1 MNCRVYIL
9 PLILILLCASFS
21 SKAQI
26 PYPETN
32 FRAPLDIPLVLAG
45 TFGELRSNHF
55 HAGIDIKT
63 KGIEGF
69 PVIAVEDGYVS
80 RVKTRPGGY
89 GKALYLTHYNGY
101 VSVYA
106 HLQGFQVAI
115 ANYLLESQYSKKK
128 FAVDLFPEVGAFKF
142 QKGDTIAWS
151 GNSGSST
158 APHLHFE
165 IRDAKS
171 QQTINPLLFGFK
183 AKDTTPPT
191 FKNIHIYP
199 LNSQSSI
206 NGLNDTLRLTVE
218 RISARNYRL
227 KSDEIKLSGL
237 IGFGVDVFDRLDNA
251 PNKNGVFSIEFFVD
265 STLVYKHKMERFSF
279 SETRYINS
287 LMDYHAKKNYALRPQ
302 KSFKDP
308 NNKLSVYEYLM
319 DEGRLSFD
327 GNGLHL
333 AEYIVKDAEGNASKL
348 SFQFTSHTHLDS
360 SDLSISGKSLNHAND
375 YAFENSDLE
384 LNIKRNS
391 LYDDINFTYSRKESS
406 DDFICDIHSIHK
418 VETPIHSAFS
428 IAIVIDSL
436 KEEYRD
442 KTLICS
448 VSEKGKISC
457 LSTHWDMD
465 TLLAKS
471 KAFGNFSAVIDT
483 VAPSIKKNVFS
494 SDLSLAEY
502 MSFTVKDTLSGL
514 GSYNAFVDGEWIL
527 MEYDPKSN
535 KLIHYFDG
543 RITEGQHDLEIIVE
557 DVVKNEKR
565 LHLQFVR

>member
-1 MNCRVYIL
+1 MNCRLYIL

-26 PYPETN
+26 PYNETN
-32 FRAPLDIPLVLAG
+32 FRAPLHIPLVLAG

-69 PVIAVEDGYVS
+69 PVIAIEDGYVS

-106 HLQGFQVAI
+106 HLQGFQVDI

-142 QKGDTIAWS
+142 QKGDTIAWT

-199 LNSQSSI
+199 LNPQSDI
-206 NGLNDTLRLTVE
+206 NGMNDTLRLTVE
-218 RISARNYRL
+218 KISSRNYRL
-227 KSDEIKLSGL
+227 NTDDIKVSGL

-251 PNKNGVFSIEFFVD
+251 PNKNGVFSVEFFVD

-287 LMDYHAKKNYALRPQ
+287 LMDYHAKKNYSLRPQ

-308 NNKLSVYEYLM
+308 NNNLSIYEYLM
-319 DEGRLSFD
+319 DEGRLSFE
-327 GNGLHL
+327 GTGLHF
-333 AEYIVKDAEGNASKL
+333 AEYVVKDAQGNTSKL
-348 SFQFTSHTHLDS
+348 SFQFTSHIDTDT
-360 SDLSISGKSLNHAND
+360 SGFSVFDKDLNHAND
-375 YAFENSDLE
+375 YAFENDDLE
-384 LNIKRNS
+384 LSIKRNS
-391 LYDDINFTYSRKESS
+391 LYDDIHFTYSRKESS
-406 DDFICDIHSIHK
+406 DDFICDIHCIHK
-418 VETPIHSAFS
+418 TETPIHSAFS
-428 IAIVIDSL
+428 IAITIDSL
-436 KEEYRD
+436 NEEYRD

-448 VSEKGKISC
+448 ISNKGKISC
-457 LSTHWDMD
+457 LSTHW
-465 TLLAKS
+465 LNNALHAKS
-471 KAFGNFSAVIDT
+471 KTFGNFSAVIDT
-483 VAPSIKKNVFS
+483 VAPSIKKSVFS
-494 SDLSLAEY
+494 SDLSHAEY
-502 MSFTVKDTLSGL
+502 MSFTVEDTLSGL

-527 MEYDPKSN
+527 LEYDPKSK
-535 KLIHYFDG
+535 KLTHYFDG
-543 RITEGQHDLEIIVE
+543 RVKVGQHDLEIIVE
-557 DVVKNEKR
+557 DSVKNEKR
-565 LHLQFVR
+565 LNLQFVR